1 MKSNIAFKGCDVV
14 KAQRKGGVKK
24 ILATFSYDVML
35 FYWVEKPSIAMA
47 NALGQSIGMGYVRDG
62 EVSTKDEVIASKYEL
77 EVATVRVKAE
87 VALTAL
93 RDP

>member
-1 MKSNIAFKGCDVV
+1 MKSNIAIKGCDVV

-47 NALGQSIGMGYVRDG
+47 NALFGCRLQGMATLWAKV
-62 EVSTKDEVIASKYEL
+62 L
-77 EVATVRVKAE
+77 EWATCETVRC
-87 VALTAL
+87 
-93 RDP
+93 